1 MAETF
6 DVVSVHG
13 RQFKMATF
21 AFYANKTITK
31 ASHTSLHGHS
41 TILAYEPVLS

>member
-13 RQFKMATF
+13 HQLKMAAF
-21 AFYANKTITK
+21 VFYANKTIIK
-31 ASHTSLHGHS
+31 DSHTSLEGHNI
-41 TILAYEPVLS
+41 ILAYEPVLS